1 MPSNTL
7 FYYLQRVQRE
17 AGLTVSSAF
26 PSTPTDEEQ
35 LVLDCI
41 NATLRELNNYYFLA
55 FKQTE
60 YTLTCTAGTSQYD
73 LRQVPYN
80 QTFWRVNRLAKN
92 AVRRTADDYPLL
104 YLDYADRD
112 YLQPVKTGNS
122 LPTHYSAFGEYLLLY
137 PAPAGATQLT
147 IRYYGR
153 HIGTDSTGV
162 TQKQRLTATGDLC
175 MLEDDYEDALAYGS
189 AAKVRRQQKVDE
201 KYVEL
206 RRLWEEWR
214 RVLVDVAQPGEEA
227 YPSLSIASSSESYL
241 QRKIGPFFNAN
252 F

>member
-1 MPSNTL
+1 M
-7 FYYLQRVQRE
+7 
-17 AGLTVSSAF
+17 
-26 PSTPTDEEQ
+26 
-35 LVLDCI
+35 
-41 NATLRELNNYYFLA
+41 
-55 FKQTE
+55 
-60 YTLTCTAGTSQYD
+60 
-73 LRQVPYN
+73 
-80 QTFWRVNRLAKN
+80 AKN
-92 AVRRTADDYPLL
+92 GVRRTADDYPLL

-137 PAPAGATQLT
+137 PAPATSTQLT

-153 HIGTDSTGV
+153 NIGTDSTG
-162 TQKQRLTATGDLC
+162 TTRKQRLTASGDLC
-175 MLEDDYEDALAYGS
+175 MLEDDYEDALVYGA
-189 AAKVRRQQKVDE
+189 AAKVRRQQKIDE

-214 RVLVDVAQPGEEA
+214 RTLVDMSQPGEEA
-227 YPSLSIASSSESYL
+227 YPQISIATSSENYL